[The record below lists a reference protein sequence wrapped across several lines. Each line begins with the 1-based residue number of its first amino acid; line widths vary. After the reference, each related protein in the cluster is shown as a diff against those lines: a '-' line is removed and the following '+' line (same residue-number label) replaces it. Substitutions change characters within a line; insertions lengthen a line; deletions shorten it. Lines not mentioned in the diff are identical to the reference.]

1 MNQGRGTEDELE
13 RLIGR
18 TLHQLP
24 LRRAP
29 PALELRVLD
38 ELQRRVALPWWRH
51 SIAHWPLAARAVFV
65 VICICLAGAA
75 LLGDPRA
82 TTWLESLHVSAAS
95 WVPWA
100 HEAVAVTGIVGELLA
115 LSARSIPQVWLHEAL
130 TASALLYAAF
140 FGLAAAAYR
149 TLGDIRS

>member
-1 MNQGRGTEDELE
+1 VNQGRDTEDGLV
-13 RLIGR
+13 RLIDR

-38 ELQRRVALPWWRH
+38 ELQRRAALPWWRH
-51 SIAHWPLAARAVFV
+51 SIAHWPLAARVGFV
-65 VICICLAGAA
+65 VVCICLAGAA
-75 LLGDPRA
+75 LLGGPWA
-82 TTWLESLHVSAAS
+82 TTGLESLPVSTAS

-115 LSARSIPQVWLHEAL
+115 LCARSIPQVWLHEAL

>member
-1 MNQGRGTEDELE
+1 MNQGPDTEDGLE
-13 RLIGR
+13 RLIDR

-29 PALELRVLD
+29 PSLELRVLD
-38 ELQRRVALPWWRH
+38 ELQRRAALPWWRL
-51 SIAHWPLAARAVFV
+51 SIAHWPLAARVVFV

-75 LLGDPRA
+75 LLAGPWA
-82 TTWLESLHVSAAS
+82 TTGLQSLDASAAS

-100 HEAVAVTGIVGELLA
+100 HDAAAVTGIAGELLA
-115 LSARSIPQVWLHEAL
+115 LAARSIPHVWLHEAL

>member
-1 MNQGRGTEDELE
+1 MNQSPDTDDGLE
-13 RLIGR
+13 RLIDR

-38 ELQRRVALPWWRH
+38 ELERRAALPWWRQ
-51 SIAHWPLAARAVFV
+51 SIAHWPLAARVAFV
-65 VICICLAGAA
+65 VISICLAGAA
-75 LLGDPRA
+75 LLGGPWAA
-82 TTWLESLHVSAAS
+82 TGLQSLDASAAS
-95 WVPWA
+95 WLPWA
-100 HEAVAVTGIVGELLA
+100 HEAVAVTGIAGELLA
-115 LSARSIPQVWLHEAL
+115 LGARSIPHVWLHEAL